1 MMSSR
6 ERRLGASVMTSAYCD
21 HCGRPVSEGG
31 HAACVAAR
39 EPEPPRHRSACR
51 RRLVVQVTP
60 TGWSAHC
67 VEHGMLI
74 S

>member
-1 MMSSR
+1 M
-6 ERRLGASVMTSAYCD
+6 
-21 HCGRPVSEGG
+21 SEGG